1 MFVLSNVF
9 GDLWAL
15 SPFLFFAAVLYICG
29 ENRKEPG
36 MQALCRI
43 GAVALGVLG
52 LYLLFSSA
60 ATPVTDY

>member
-15 SPFLFFAAVLYICG
+15 SPFLFFAAILYICG

-36 MQALCRI
+36 LQALCRI
-43 GAVALGVLG
+43 GAVVLGLLG
-52 LYLLFSSA
+52 LYLIFSSA
-60 ATPVTDY
+60 PDPIPDY

>member
-15 SPFLFFAAVLYICG
+15 SPFLFFAAILAICG

-36 MQALCRI
+36 LKALCRI
-43 GAVALGVLG
+43 AAVALGLLG